1 MKAEKKY
8 KFLDLSGYGFS
19 GKHAVI
25 DLVREFRGYHVPHFA
40 FEFNLIRIQGG
51 IRDLETALV
60 DDWSPVR
67 SDAAIRRFKRLV
79 KRLGSKNR
87 WTDPRSWFSA
97 VGWNYDEYYN
107 RRFFELSDEYI
118 AGLVT
123 ATWVTDWPYPL
134 GELSGCELFVRKLAR
149 ILGIKGAYDFE
160 VNLAAPDRFLEL
172 TRTYLARLLSS
183 KVSEDTT
190 AIVMHNAF
198 EPFNPQRSL
207 RYFESARCIVV
218 DRDPRDTFVDQLKYR
233 PMRLP
238 VDEFIRRYRLYRRI
252 AARNLTESKDILR
265 IRFEDLVLEYDHM
278 VTRILDFLGEVGSI
292 HATPKKYFD
301 PTVSIKNVGMW
312 KQYGRQGEIEK
323 IYRELR
329 EYCREF

>member
-1 MKAEKKY
+1 MNAEKKY

-25 DLVREFRGYHVPHFA
+25 DLAREFRGYHVPHFA

-60 DDWSPVR
+60 DDWSPIR

-79 KRLGSKNR
+79 NRLGSKNK

-107 RRFFELSDEYI
+107 HQFFKLSGEYI
-118 AGLVT
+118 AGLAM

-134 GELSGCELFVRKLAR
+134 GELSDGELFARKLAR
-149 ILGIKGAYDFE
+149 ILRINGASDFE
-160 VNLAAPDRFLEL
+160 VNLSAPDNFLGL

-183 KVSEDTT
+183 NVGEDTT
-190 AIVMHNAF
+190 TIVMHNAF

-207 RYFESARCIVV
+207 RYFESAKCIIV
-218 DRDPRDTFVDQLKYR
+218 DRDPRDTFMDQLKYR

-238 VDEFIRRYRLYRRI
+238 VDEFIRRYRLYREI
-252 AARNLTESKDILR
+252 AARNYTESKDILR
-265 IRFEDLVLEYDHM
+265 IRFEDLILDYDHT
-278 VTRILDFLGEVGSI
+278 VAKILNFLGETESI
-292 HATPKKYFD
+292 HAAPKKYFD

-312 KQYGRQGEIEK
+312 KHYEKQDEIEK
-323 IYRELR
+323 IHRELR